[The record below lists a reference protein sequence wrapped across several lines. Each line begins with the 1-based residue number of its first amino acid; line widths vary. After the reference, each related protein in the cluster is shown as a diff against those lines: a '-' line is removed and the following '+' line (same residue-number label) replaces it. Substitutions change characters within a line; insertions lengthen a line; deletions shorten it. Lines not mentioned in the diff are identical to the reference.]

1 MSGEFIEQ
9 AQAAM
14 RAHTQW
20 KARLNK
26 AIETGSSEFLV
37 DVVRLDDRCDFGK
50 WLHGQ
55 VGNSDPHYIE
65 VKRLH
70 AEFHVAAASVLALA
84 VGGRPAEATAAMAAH
99 TPFARGSAS
108 LVLALTAWERA
119 AA

>member
-1 MSGEFIEQ
+1 MAGDFIEQ

-26 AIETGSSEFLV
+26 AIETGSSEFVV

-55 VGNSDPHYIE
+55 AGSTDPHYVE

-70 AEFHVAAASVLALA
+70 AEFHTEAARILALA
-84 VGGRPAEATAAMAAH
+84 VGGKPAEATAAMAPR
-99 TPFARGSAS
+99 TPFTRASAS